1 MKMSKIKQLRELKR
15 FECNLKSIYNRNQF
29 FKRIYET
36 NNRKEIDNEC
46 VVISVGE
53 NRNIFSGLSKEVVES
68 LRKDFNEDVIDINNN
83 SISIKNY
90 WDILDTVKYL
100 LKIIEYDLVKAF
112 IESDRKK
119 IEFYE

>member
-15 FECNLKSIYNRNQF
+15 LECNLKSVYNQNQF
-29 FKRIYET
+29 FKRIYES
-36 NNRKEIDNEC
+36 NNRKKIDNEC

-90 WDILDTVKYL
+90 WDILDVVKYL